1 MSSIFICKGEN
12 TINHEFYW
20 MFSIRIICKI
30 YNKGMVNIKQS
41 KLFPCYSIPMR
52 DYFTSKGIKY
62 ELVGL
67 HPKSKDMFW
76 VYIKTS
82 KLEKAMQEWSK

>member
-1 MSSIFICKGEN
+1 MDLIL
-12 TINHEFYW
+12 
-20 MFSIRIICKI
+20 
-30 YNKGMVNIKQS
+30 NKEGLVFIKQS

-67 HPKSKDMFW
+67 HPKSHDMFW
-76 VYIKTS
+76 VYIKTLE
-82 KLEKAMQEWSK
+82 LEKAMNEWSSNNR

>member
-1 MSSIFICKGEN
+1 MKE
-12 TINHEFYW
+12 
-20 MFSIRIICKI
+20 
-30 YNKGMVNIKQS
+30 S

-67 HPKSKDMFW
+67 HPTSHDMFW
-76 VYIKTS
+76 VYIKTE
-82 KLEKAMQEWSK
+82 KLKNAMKEWS

>member
-1 MSSIFICKGEN
+1 MWTPIAGVDKKAIIFFLKGL
-12 TINHEFYW
+12 
-20 MFSIRIICKI
+20 I
-30 YNKGMVNIKQS
+30 YIKQS

-67 HPKSKDMFW
+67 HPKSHDMFW
-76 VYIKTS
+76 VYIKTTE
-82 KLEKAMQEWSK
+82 LEKAMNEWSSNNR